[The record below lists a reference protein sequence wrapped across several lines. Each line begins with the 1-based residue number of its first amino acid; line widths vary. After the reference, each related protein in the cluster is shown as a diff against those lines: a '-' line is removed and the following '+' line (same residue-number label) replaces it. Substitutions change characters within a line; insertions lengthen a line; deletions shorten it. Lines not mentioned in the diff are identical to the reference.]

1 MDSEEDI
8 EVTIDAERF
17 NPAYLPFLAT
27 HYRYNVL
34 YGGGGSGKSDFIA
47 ARLIIK
53 CLQQEGK
60 KYAVIRKF
68 ASTIRNSVYQL
79 FKDIATRWDI
89 YEEFRFYDGRLEI
102 HINNNRIIF
111 LGCDDPEK
119 LKSLAEMQEIWV
131 EEITELE
138 KEDFNQIDLRL
149 RGESAE
155 KKKIFAS
162 FNPISKDHW
171 LVKRFFEQ
179 QQEDCRILKTT
190 YLDNR
195 FIGADY
201 AAVLNR
207 MREIDPLYYEVYA
220 LGKWGIIRPENPF
233 FSKFDYA
240 KHVRSGLVRTF
251 NPQEPVYLSFD
262 FNSNKET
269 CLVSQKQFM
278 VKNHYLKEFHLKGV
292 DLYGVCDLVMA
303 EFPAPIYM
311 VTGDP
316 SGNGA
321 SAFSSGNVSGYQII
335 QQKIL
340 NGDFSRVLTSPLG
353 YVNSRMYTNALLTY
367 HPSFLI
373 DEENCPTLISDIQRT
388 KQASDGGLDKHDCN
402 KFDYGHVADTMR
414 YDNFGFGYDEFLT
427 LGLSH
432 KKAA

>member
-1 MDSEEDI
+1 MVDSEEDI

-17 NPAYLPFLAT
+17 NPVYLPFLAT
-27 HYRYNVL
+27 HFRYNVL

-195 FIGADY
+195 FIGTDY

-233 FSKFDYA
+233 FRSFNYA
-240 KHVRSGLVRTF
+240 KHVDRLLSF
-251 NPQEPVYLSFD
+251 DKNEPVYLSFD
-262 FNSNKET
+262 FNIRNT
-269 CLVSQKQFM
+269 CLVSQKQAM
-278 VKNHYLKEFHLKGV
+278 AKNHYLKEYHLQGV
-292 DLYGVCDLVMA
+292 DLYGLCRIVQQ
-303 EFPAPIYM
+303 EFPSPYYL

-316 SGNGA
+316 AGNAG
-321 SAFSSGNVSGYQII
+321 SAFSTGNISGYDII
-335 QQKIL
+335 RQCIP
-340 NGDFSRVLTSPLG
+340 NADFSRVLTSPLS
-353 YVNSRMYTNALLTY
+353 YVNSRFISNGLLTY
-367 HPSFLI
+367 SPNLKI
-373 DEENCPTLISDIQRT
+373 DEDGCPTLIADIQRC
-388 KQASDGGLDKHDCN
+388 KMRSDGGLDKADCD
-402 KFDYGHVADTMR
+402 KFDYGHLSDAFR
-414 YDNFGFGYDEFLT
+414 YDTFAFCYDEFQA
-427 LGLSH
+427 LGLNYKTAS
-432 KKAA
+432 